1 MKKELISRLI
11 FSPFMFCIMFIASMG
26 LFIKSFIGYLKWG
39 GEWVY
44 YTSKDEQKDIAD
56 IYAELVS
63 QRMANKGEN
72 GANKKVI
79 RKSDTSVPKKDKL
92 AKNG

>member
-1 MKKELISRLI
+1 
-11 FSPFMFCIMFIASMG
+11 MG

-56 IYAELVS
+56 IYAELVE
-63 QRMANKGEN
+63 QRMANKGVN
-72 GANKKVI
+72 KPNKKVV
-79 RKSDTSVPKKDKL
+79 RKSGVRVQKEDKV